1 MNEGHHLPYW
11 KLINE
16 KGKFVIVP
24 QNVSTSSPIHQRRGI
39 YFYSMNYYVILKQ
52 HIYLLH
58 KMNPR

>member
-39 YFYSMNYYVILKQ
+39 YFYSMNYYAILKQ
-52 HIYLLH
+52 HL
-58 KMNPR
+58 